1 MTDDVLW
8 KPDQRTID
16 AAQVTCYQQWLTE
29 SRGLAFDDYTALWK
43 WSVNDLDEFWRT
55 IWEYYDIQPGQ
66 QVGTVLEDA
75 SMPGAKWFPGVE
87 VNYVSQVFRHST
99 TARPA
104 IVFQD
109 EQSAIREIAW
119 AELENDVAAFAA
131 HLRSLGVEQGD
142 RVVAFLPN
150 RPEAVVAFLAT
161 ASIGAIWSVC
171 APDLG
176 AQGVLDRFQQIEP
189 KVLVAADGYHY
200 GGKVFDRSGTVA
212 QLIAQLPTLE
222 SLVVVDHIGAGA
234 GLLEETSLSASSWS
248 DATSG
253 EHELD
258 PVLVPFDHPLWVL
271 YSSGTTGAPKA
282 IVHGQGGVI
291 LEHVKSL
298 NMHVVLGEQDRF
310 FWYSS
315 TAWMMWNFHIA
326 GLLIGTTVCIYDG
339 SPGYPDLNRLW
350 QFIEESGVTF
360 FGAGAAFYD
369 GCRNAGISPGDDFDL
384 GRLRGIGSTGSPLLP
399 ESYRWVYE
407 HVGADVYLTPLSG
420 GTDFVSAFIG
430 GVPILPVVINEMNC
444 RYLGAAVDA
453 FDDDGNSIVD
463 EVGELVCTKPLP
475 SMPIFFWN
483 DEDGTRYHDSYF
495 DVWPGIWRHGDWV
508 RITPSGGA
516 TIYGRSDATINRHG
530 IRMGTADLYAAVEA
544 LPEVMDSLVVD
555 LEFLGRD
562 AYMPLFVVLKDGVA
576 LDDDLV
582 ERIHDAVK
590 SNLSP
595 RHVPDAVFAIEDVPR
610 TFSGKKLEIPVRKLL
625 LGQSPDKVINRDTM
639 GNPDSIDYF
648 IEFAQR
654 LAERTV

>member
-1 MTDDVLW
+1 MSDEVLW
-8 KPDQRTID
+8 KPDQKTVD
-16 AAQVTCYQQWLTE
+16 SAQVTRYQHWLAET
-29 SRGLAFDDYTALWK
+29 RGLVFDDYPALWQ
-43 WSVNDLDEFWRT
+43 WSVDNLDEFWRS

-66 QVGTVLEDA
+66 RVGTVLEDA

-87 VNYVSQVFRHST
+87 VNYVCQVFRHST
-99 TARPA
+99 PERPA

-109 EQSAIREIAW
+109 ENSAIQEISW
-119 AELENDVAAFAA
+119 ADLESDVAAFAA
-131 HLRSLGVEQGD
+131 HLKNLGVGKGD

-161 ASIGAIWSVC
+161 ASIGAIWSIC

-176 AQGVLDRFQQIEP
+176 VQGVLDRFQQIEP
-189 KVLVAADGYHY
+189 KVLVAADGYYY
-200 GGKVFDRSGTVA
+200 GGKLFDRSDTVA
-212 QLIAQLPTLE
+212 KLIAQLPTLDA
-222 SLVVVDHIGAGA
+222 LVVVDRIGASVDLMEA
-234 GLLEETSLSASSWS
+234 ASLATSNWA
-248 DATSG
+248 DATAG
-253 EHELD
+253 EHELE
-258 PVLVPFDHPLWVL
+258 PALVPFEHPLWVL

-282 IVHGQGGVI
+282 IVHSQGGVI

-298 NMHVVLGEQDRF
+298 NVHVDLGEHDRF

-326 GLLIGTTVCIYDG
+326 GLLIGTTICIYDG

-350 QFIEESGVTF
+350 RFIEESGVTF

-369 GCRNAGISPGDDFDL
+369 GCRNAGISPKTDFDL
-384 GRLRGIGSTGSPLLP
+384 GKLRGIGSTGSPLLP
-399 ESYRWVYE
+399 ESYRWICE
-407 HVGADVYLTPLSG
+407 DVGSDVYLTPLSG
-420 GTDFVSAFIG
+420 GTDFVSAFVG
-430 GVPILPVVINEMNC
+430 GVPTLPVVINEMNC

-453 FDDDGNSIVD
+453 FDDAGNSIVD

-483 DEDGTRYHDSYF
+483 DEGGARYHDSYF
-495 DVWPGIWRHGDWV
+495 DVWPGVWRHGDWV

-562 AYMPLFVVLKDGVA
+562 SYMPLFVVLKDDAA

-582 ERIHDAVK
+582 EQIRDAVK
-590 SNLSP
+590 TNLSP
-595 RHVPDAVFAIEDVPR
+595 RHVPDDVFAINDVPR

-648 IEFAQR
+648 IAF
-654 LAERTV
+654 AERLKWNT

>member
-142 RVVAFLPN
+142 RVVVFLPN

-298 NMHVVLGEQDRF
+298 NMHVDLGEQDRF

-430 GVPILPVVINEMNC
+430 GVPTLPVVINEMNC

-453 FDDDGNSIVD
+453 D
-463 EVGELVCTKPLP
+463 
-475 SMPIFFWN
+475 
-483 DEDGTRYHDSYF
+483 
-495 DVWPGIWRHGDWV
+495 
-508 RITPSGGA
+508 
-516 TIYGRSDATINRHG
+516 
-530 IRMGTADLYAAVEA
+530 
-544 LPEVMDSLVVD
+544 
-555 LEFLGRD
+555 
-562 AYMPLFVVLKDGVA
+562 
-576 LDDDLV
+576 
-582 ERIHDAVK
+582 
-590 SNLSP
+590 
-595 RHVPDAVFAIEDVPR
+595 
-610 TFSGKKLEIPVRKLL
+610 LL
-625 LGQSPDKVINRDTM
+625 L
-639 GNPDSIDYF
+639 
-648 IEFAQR
+648 E
-654 LAERTV
+654 